1 MPDSLEPDGN
11 PSSLISSLRNFRFQP
26 KTVRYTPPVVKSPS
40 VDNHKTIIE
49 DSVPQVP
56 DSTSSKST
64 YNGSLSKNSVNNEST
79 SNVTSSTSKHTV
91 QTYNPLSYRRYEAT
105 TSSQYQLPC
114 IINKFQQVLKQGS
127 HTATELDLKLTNEE
141 LQKVKELI
149 LQNSNIAEKWKR
161 YVPHESLCIDSPNV
175 RALKINRFYL
185 KELIRFVRNV
195 YNSNFVNSRPEE
207 TIPVDQQKVRTY
219 SRGPKKQFNTVAPAT
234 VTPENNMNDQPDL
247 NQMENKELL
256 DDYDFFCIK
265 ETSLR
270 EFLDVFPGADIME
283 AQDVLARCEW
293 KLDKAIIFARKMPLK
308 CGKKRTLSSVPVS
321 ESASSRNKAQS
332 SNLEINN
339 QSTSTITEEIVL
351 DSSDDEIVKPKTNF
365 VRKIENGPPTKKA
378 RRRISSSDE
387 EDIPL
392 QAKTAKS
399 PLPTPKQSNSVLTKS
414 SQSNLTYEKH
424 FNSQSVSIK
433 PVSPVVSP
441 DSINGKELPKNVAM
455 PNLPK
460 GLVIMQVGNTSTREL
475 ATNSKPIEMHS
486 NDTASS
492 HIASKRVEATDIPCR
507 TGVSI
512 TNLSKS
518 AQLVRIKSS
527 SNDAQA
533 VENSSFTPKNNSVSV
548 TPVSKGVSITPISK
562 GKKSAIDER
571 TSKSKKTPKVKRKKY
586 RLDDEDDEDYGTE
599 LFFDSED
606 SDFEEENLT
615 SAHCAVLKF
624 FQESSMEEML
634 GVPGC
639 SKKKV
644 ETIINLRPFNNWTDL
659 VAKLSNDKYLSTDLL
674 NGAKKVLD
682 MRNAINK
689 LMTKCQQ
696 ISFDMEDLVENL
708 KANKERSSGYV
719 SKQPDLLNDRMHL
732 TSYQMLGLNWLLLM
746 HNQDVNG
753 ILADEMGLGKTVQ
766 AIAFLAYLKQISM
779 AGPHLIVVPSSVLDN
794 WKQEF
799 QAWWPDVQ
807 MICYHG
813 SQDSRRELRLQILN
827 DEIDEFDVMIT
838 TYNMVTSSSEDRG
851 FFKRL
856 EFHYVVFDEA
866 HMLKNMA
873 SQRYQHLMKVK
884 APRRLLLTGTPL
896 QNNLVELMS
905 LLIFAMP
912 HMFSGKTE
920 HIKLMFSSVSKTEGN
935 KSTYEKDRIDHA
947 KQIMKPFVLRR
958 LKKDVLQDLPAKI
971 DETRL
976 CPMTED
982 QANKYKS
989 LIATFSAEFDSKQ
1002 DKEKD
1007 KDKDK
1012 DKETTSSGTGMM
1024 MQLRRAANHPLLLKR
1039 FYDDDKL
1046 LKMSKAILKEPT
1058 HCESDPNLVFEDM
1071 SVMSDF
1077 ELHKL
1082 CKTYKSLKS
1091 YALSDENVLNSG
1103 KFNVLDSLLPTL
1115 IQEGHRILL
1124 FSQFTMVLDIV
1135 EEYMN
1140 IKKYKFL
1147 RLDGQVPVPER
1158 QQLIDQFNS
1167 DSSIFV
1173 FLLSTRA
1180 GGLGINLT
1188 AADTVIL
1195 HDIDF
1200 NPYNDKQAED
1210 RCHRVGQV
1218 KDVSVIRLISE
1229 NTIEEGIL
1237 QRAKEKLKLE
1247 RDIHDQDETE
1257 ENDSASVA
1265 KLLRDALGLSAKS
1278 GTKS

>member
-1 MPDSLEPDGN
+1 MPDSCESDGSS
-11 PSSLISSLRNFRFQP
+11 SSLISSLRSYRFQS
-26 KTVRYTPPVVKSPS
+26 KSVRYTPPVIKSPS
-40 VDNHKTIIE
+40 VDNQNSVNK
-49 DSVPQVP
+49 DSGPQVP
-56 DSTSSKST
+56 DSTSSKTTS
-64 YNGSLSKNSVNNEST
+64 NGSLPRNSINNQLNS
-79 SNVTSSTSKHTV
+79 SVTSSTSEHAAPI
-91 QTYNPLSYRRYEAT
+91 YSPLSYRRYEAT
-105 TSSQYQLPC
+105 ASSQFLLPC
-114 IINKFQQVLKQGS
+114 IITKFQQALKQGNR
-127 HTATELDLKLTNEE
+127 TATELDLKLTNEE
-141 LQKVKELI
+141 LQKIKELI
-149 LQNSNIAEKWKR
+149 LQTSNIAEKWKR
-161 YVPHESLCIDSPNV
+161 FVPHESLCIDSPEE
-175 RALKINRFYL
+175 KTP
-185 KELIRFVRNV
+185 
-195 YNSNFVNSRPEE
+195 VN
-207 TIPVDQQKVRTY
+207 QQKVRTY
-219 SRGPKKQFNTVAPAT
+219 SRGPKKQLSDVALSLATPA
-234 VTPENNMNDQPDL
+234 NNINDQPDL
-247 NQMENKELL
+247 NQLENKSIM
-256 DDYDFFCIK
+256 DDYEVFCGK
-265 ETSLR
+265 EENLR
-270 EFLDVFPGADIME
+270 NFLDAFPGADIME
-283 AQDVLARCEW
+283 AQDVLVRCNW
-293 KLDKAIIFARKMPLK
+293 DLSKAITLARQQPLR
-308 CGKKRTLSSVPVS
+308 CGKKRSSSATTSVTMNESVSSQNKGHVSNSENNNLSTSSV
-321 ESASSRNKAQS
+321 A
-332 SNLEINN
+332 
-339 QSTSTITEEIVL
+339 EEIVL
-351 DSSDDEIVKPKTNF
+351 DSSDEEIIKPKPNLL
-365 VRKIENGPPTKKA
+365 RKSENGPPIKRA

-387 EDIPL
+387 DTPS
-392 QAKTAKS
+392 QAMTVKS
-399 PLPTPKQSNSVLTKS
+399 SVPIPKQSCSVSQKPTQPNSVIINPIE
-414 SQSNLTYEKH
+414 SNSTNEKH
-424 FNSQSVSIK
+424 FNVSQSVSIK
-433 PVSPVVSP
+433 PVPASSASSS
-441 DSINGKELPKNVAM
+441 SINDKDLPKNVAM

-460 GLVIMQVGNTSTREL
+460 GLVITQVGNAYTAKEL
-475 ATNSKPIEMHS
+475 VTNSKPVELNS
-486 NDTASS
+486 NEADNSPI
-492 HIASKRVEATDIPCR
+492 IAKQVEKANIPPG
-507 TGVSI
+507 TSVLIS
-512 TNLSKS
+512 NHSKS
-518 AQLVRIKSS
+518 AQLVRIKSTNNGANANES
-527 SNDAQA
+527 
-533 VENSSFTPKNNSVSV
+533 VSFTPKNNSLSVTPVGKEVSI
-548 TPVSKGVSITPISK
+548 TPVSKGKKASIDSQ
-562 GKKSAIDER
+562 E
-571 TSKSKKTPKVKRKKY
+571 TSKPKKALKAKRKKY
-586 RLDDEDDEDYGTE
+586 RLDDEDDDDYGNE

-615 SAHCAVLKF
+615 SAHSAVLKF

-644 ETIINLRPFNNWTDL
+644 EIIMNLRPFSNWADL
-659 VAKLSNDKYLSTDLL
+659 VGKLSNDKYLSTDLL

-682 MRNAINK
+682 MRSVINK

-708 KANKERSSGYV
+708 KSNKERNSGYV
-719 SKQPDLLNDRMHL
+719 NKQPDLLNDRMHL

-766 AIAFLAYLKQISM
+766 AIAFLAYLKEISM
-779 AGPHLIVVPSSVLDN
+779 AGPHLIVVPSSVMDN

-799 QAWWPDVQ
+799 KAWWPDVQ

-813 SQDSRRELRLQILN
+813 NQDNRRELRLQILN

-873 SQRYQHLMKVK
+873 SQRYQHLMKIK

-920 HIKLMFSSVSKTEGN
+920 HIKLMFSSVSKAEGN
-935 KSTYEKDRIDHA
+935 KNTYEKDRIDHA

-958 LKKDVLQDLPAKI
+958 LKKDVLQDLPAKT

-982 QANKYKS
+982 QAMKYAS
-989 LIATFSAEFDSKQ
+989 LVKTFSAEFDTKQ
-1002 DKEKD
+1002 EKDKEKE
-1007 KDKDK
+1007 KDSP
-1012 DKETTSSGTGMM
+1012 SSGAGMM
-1024 MQLRRAANHPLLLKR
+1024 MQLRRAANHSLLLR
-1039 FYDDDKL
+1039 RYYDDDKL

-1058 HCESDPNLVFEDM
+1058 HSESDPNLVFEDM

-1082 CKTYKSLKS
+1082 CKLYKSLKS
-1091 YALSDENVLNSG
+1091 YVLSDEKVLNSG

-1115 IQEGHRILL
+1115 IEEGHRILL

-1147 RLDGQVPVPER
+1147 RLDGQVPVSER

-1167 DSSIFV
+1167 DSSIFI

-1218 KDVSVIRLISE
+1218 KDVTVIRLISE

-1247 RDIHDQDETE
+1247 RDIHDHDETE

-1265 KLLRDALGLSAKS
+1265 KLLRDALGLSTKIGAKS
-1278 GTKS
+1278 